1 MAANIRYLK
10 VASHGHNTQAE
21 LVEGIANLSELI
33 SRYAIFE
40 QVYLHDKSPL
50 SQALRDKFSAAL
62 EALYM
67 AALKYC
73 VEVIQYSER
82 SFAGKDN
89 EPAMIKMQH

>member
-1 MAANIRYLK
+1 MAADLRYLE
-10 VASHGHNTQAE
+10 VASHVHSTQAE
-21 LVEGIANLSELI
+21 LVESIANLSELL

-40 QVYLHDKSPL
+40 QVYLHDKSLL
-50 SQALRDKFSAAL
+50 SQALKDKLSAAL

-73 VEVIQYSER
+73 VEAIQYSER

-89 EPAMIKMQH
+89 GPPMIKM